1 MVELSSRKLAID
13 WLKNK
18 LINRENGLVFDDIDS
33 SSFDIIQSFIEAN
46 DHPLKTPAIYYQAF
60 PGESA
65 AEFLSVLSKEL
76 TAKLGNLEFKSP
88 RSLSEIIDTSGLKLI
103 IIDKSYLHPLN
114 TLDELLRQFADCNV
128 GLILVS
134 TYSQMKIAKI
144 ISHPIVSQWSRLAI
158 DCQCEFLAK
167 IC

>member
-1 MVELSSRKLAID
+1 MVELSSKKLAID

-18 LINRENGLVFDDIDS
+18 LINRENGLVFDDLDS
-33 SSFDIIQSFIEAN
+33 SSFDIIQSFLEAN
-46 DHPLKTPAIYYQAF
+46 DHPWKTPAIYYQAF
-60 PGESA
+60 PGESS
-65 AEFLSVLSKEL
+65 AEFLSILREEL
-76 TAKLGNLEFKSP
+76 TAKLGNLEFKSG

-128 GLILVS
+128 GLILVG
-134 TYSQMKIAKI
+134 THSQMKIAKI
-144 ISHPIVSQWSRLAI
+144 IDHPTVSQWSRLAI
-158 DCQCEFLAK
+158 NCQCDSLAK